1 MKSTAFLLAQ
11 AYSPP
16 SWCPLIPPPHG
27 RLSLAHLPTPLYP
40 LLTLNHHHDNNKL
53 LQPLAQHNIALFVKR
68 DDMTGGIEWSGNK
81 IRKLEFLLA
90 DAVSKDYS
98 AVLTIGGAQSNHCR
112 ATAAAAR
119 RVGLEPHLILRT
131 PTTSDDVGTVGN
143 LLMDR
148 LVGSHIYTCTPG
160 EYGRLGS
167 EILVQRVAD
176 QIERHTEHK
185 VYRIPVGGSN
195 AIGTWGYL
203 QAVDE
208 IIQQQQE
215 TTFDHIVFACGSG
228 GTAAGIVL
236 GYALAYEHGA
246 LQRMPKLHAVGVCD
260 DPDYFYSYM
269 AQIAVDMGFSVAN
282 NDKYTSVEDY
292 LRQHVTLHQGKGR
305 GYAVSTPEELQ
316 FSVDFARAT
325 GIALDPVYSGKALYH
340 FWTHVLQD
348 NMALFTNQN
357 ILFWHTGGALGLYDK
372 CSELEESTSMLNGS
386 PCQKLDVY
394 GKGNGLDI
402 SG

>member
-1 MKSTAFLLAQ
+1 MKSIARVLMKGTALIAH
-11 AYSPP
+11 AYTPP
-16 SWCPLIPPPHG
+16 SWCSLTPPPHG
-27 RLSLAHLPTPLYP
+27 RLSLAHLPTPLHP
-40 LLTLNHHHDNNKL
+40 LTWHGDMGASLTK
-53 LQPLAQHNIALFVKR
+53 HNISFWIKR

-90 DAVSKDYS
+90 DAQQQECT

-119 RVGLEPHLILRT
+119 RLGLEPHLILRSS
-131 PTTSDDVGTVGN
+131 SDIGTVGN

-148 LVGSHIYTCTPG
+148 MVGSHIYTCTPG

-167 EILVQRVAD
+167 EVLVQHVAEA
-176 QIERHTEHK
+176 IERDTKHK

-208 IIQQQQE
+208 LIQQQA
-215 TTFDHIVFACGSG
+215 TFDHIVFACGSG

-236 GYALAYEHGA
+236 GFAMAYENAA
-246 LQRMPKLHAVGVCD
+246 LEHMPQLHAVGVCD
-260 DPDYFYSYM
+260 DPNYFYAYM
-269 AQIAVDMGFSVAN
+269 AQIAVDMGFSIDHYDDN
-282 NDKYTSVEDY
+282 NQYASVEDY

-305 GYAVSTPEELQ
+305 GYAVNTPEELQ
-316 FSVDFARAT
+316 FGVDFAHAT
-325 GIALDPVYSGKALYH
+325 GIVLDPVYSGKALYH
-340 FWTHVLQD
+340 FWTRVLQE
-348 NMALFTNQN
+348 NMYSFANQS

-372 CSELEESTSMLNGS
+372 CGELTESTSMLTGS

-394 GKGNGLDI
+394 GKGNGLNI